1 MVRTSNKN
9 EKNNATIDCTQIE
22 SAKLGGGNKVREW
35 DTNLCRDGALYKFTS
50 TLFYYRLQENWL
62 SLRRSLDE
70 IWLCVSHECVS
81 SVTVPVRS

>member
-9 EKNNATIDCTQIE
+9 EKNNATIDCTQTE

-50 TLFYYRLQENWL
+50 TLFYYTRELAQPQK
-62 SLRRSLDE
+62 
-70 IWLCVSHECVS
+70 
-81 SVTVPVRS
+81 VTGRDMAMCES